1 MLANPSRIARIP
13 SGQPIQVAPLRL
25 FIMPSTIR
33 VTQEGSPCSSAA
45 VAQKAV
51 VDPMQAKATAGKAV
65 ATPHRIAEKC
75 TGNPYWAP
83 AAAFT
88 SSDAGGFMK
97 LSTLVS
103 TKSLSW

>member
-1 MLANPSRIARIP
+1 M
-13 SGQPIQVAPLRL
+13 
-25 FIMPSTIR
+25 
-33 VTQEGSPCSSAA
+33 
-45 VAQKAV
+45 AQKAV
-51 VDPMQAKATAGKAV
+51 VDGMQAKATAGKAV
-65 ATPHRIAEKC
+65 ATPHRIAEKS

-97 LSTLVS
+97 LSTLES